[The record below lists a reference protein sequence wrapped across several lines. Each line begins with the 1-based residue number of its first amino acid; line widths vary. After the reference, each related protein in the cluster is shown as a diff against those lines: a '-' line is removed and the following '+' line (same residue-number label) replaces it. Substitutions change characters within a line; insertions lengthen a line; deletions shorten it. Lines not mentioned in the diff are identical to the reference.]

1 MKNDIHS
8 GEHARSSFL
17 MTKVRLVAGFTLAP
31 TIGALGFYIL
41 INVPLLFGYELRG
54 VSLSTSPSFLIGG
67 LMTAGTL
74 FYAPAVIIGLIVMI
88 LIHRYRSWN
97 FVNCIGGGLISALVL
112 SICFMALLLI
122 IGSGIDV
129 AGGSALMM
137 FGLIT
142 IPSVFSGMSFWVL
155 VGYRNGDLEQF
166 FALHSDQNQQPVS
179 AGHAGDML
187 ISSPVQT
194 GKSDDNYIIKG

>member
-1 MKNDIHS
+1 MKINIHS
-8 GEHARSSFL
+8 GEHARSSLL
-17 MTKVRLVAGFTLAP
+17 MTKVRLVAGFALAP

-41 INVPLLFGYELRG
+41 INVPLLFGYELTG
-54 VSLSTSPSFLIGG
+54 VSLSTKPSFLIGG

-74 FYAPAVIIGLIVMI
+74 FYAPAVIIGLIVML
-88 LIHRYRSWN
+88 LIQRYRLWN
-97 FVNCIGGGLISALVL
+97 IVNCIMGGLISALVL
-112 SICFMALLLI
+112 STFFMALLLI

-155 VGYRNGDLEQF
+155 VAYRNEDLEQF
-166 FALHSDQNQQPVS
+166 YVPHSVQNQQLVTS
-179 AGHAGDML
+179 ENAGNML
-187 ISSPVQT
+187 ISSHVQA
-194 GKSDDNYIIKG
+194 GNNDDQKQIVH

>member
-1 MKNDIHS
+1 MKIDIRS
-8 GEHARSSFL
+8 GKLARSSLL

-41 INVPLLFGYELRG
+41 INVPLLFGYELTG
-54 VSLSTSPSFLIGG
+54 VSLSTRPSFLIGG

-74 FYAPAVIIGLIVMI
+74 FYAPVVIIGLIVML
-88 LIHRYRSWN
+88 LIQRYRSWN
-97 FVNCIGGGLISALVL
+97 IVNCIGGGLISALVL
-112 SICFMALLLI
+112 STCFMALLLI
-122 IGSGIDV
+122 IGSGINV

-137 FGLIT
+137 LGLIT

-155 VGYRNGDLEQF
+155 VAYRNGDLEQF
-166 FALHSDQNQQPVS
+166 FSPHSDQNQQPVT
-179 AGHAGDML
+179 AGNIDDII

-194 GKSDDNYIIKG
+194 GKSDDNYILKG